1 VTIARYTSESFV
13 VTDAGIATLF
23 PRRDSEVWG
32 VIWEI
37 SDVAQIGLDL
47 CLGVPGER
55 ERFGS
60 FARGVNGEMI
70 ATEYYGLRNNQKRGF
85 ASPDYLDRII
95 GAGRMHG
102 LPASYLEE
110 LRRWQMKLPK
120 IGGRLSLRGPLSS
133 RNIRPTGLQW
143 RRLRPRLHPV

>member
-1 VTIARYTSESFV
+1 MIFAFDELMAQEKIEGICYEPHLVTIARYTSKRFV
-13 VTDAGIATLF
+13 ITEAGIATLF

-70 ATEYYGLRNNQKRGF
+70 ATEYYGLRNNRSRGF
-85 ASPDYLDRII
+85 ASQDYLDRII
-95 GAGRMHG
+95 GAGQTHG

-110 LRRWQMKLPK
+110 VRRWQMTKAA
-120 IGGRLSLRGPLSS
+120 
-133 RNIRPTGLQW
+133 
-143 RRLRPRLHPV
+143 